1 MAGLV
6 DWVVSVDGWLRQAMG
21 APDDEV
27 ALPGNDRPPLDGV
40 MPVAA
45 LPASGLS
52 AGAADPFAIR
62 DMICGPG
69 HMLPGGAEE
78 AQWLARPLGLSE
90 KTTLLLLAAGR
101 GGEAAAIAAGF
112 GTWAEAYE
120 ADHDL
125 LALCEAR
132 LQREQLT
139 RRVHAQPW
147 HPAVPWFK
155 PRAATHALALMPLRG
170 IAAGPGLHALAGALR
185 PGGNLV
191 LLELVA
197 DRPLDPSE
205 PAVAA
210 WIRAEQRPPPL
221 SSGAEITQSLVEAGF
236 DVRVVE
242 DEGQRHRRHVLAGW
256 QRLMAAGP
264 APLRE
269 ARARVLA
276 EAELWMQR
284 LRLMEMRRLRLVRWH
299 AILAAR
305 PPGLGEA
312 AASGEAPPKG

>member
-21 APDDEV
+21 APDSEAASPGSDDSPPDG
-27 ALPGNDRPPLDGV
+27 AMPLPPSADP
-40 MPVAA
+40 
-45 LPASGLS
+45 GLS
-52 AGAADPFAIR
+52 AADPFAIR

-69 HMLPGGAEE
+69 HTLPGGPEE

-90 KTTLLLLAAGR
+90 KSTLLLLAAAR

-112 GTWAEAYE
+112 GTWVEAYE
-120 ADHDL
+120 ADHAL
-125 LALCEAR
+125 LALGEAR
-132 LQREQLT
+132 LQRENLA

-155 PRAATHALALMPLRG
+155 PRSATHALALMPLRG
-170 IAAGPGLHALAGALR
+170 IAAGPVLHALAGALR

-221 SSGAEITQSLVEAGF
+221 SSGAEITHSLVEAGF

-264 APLRE
+264 GPLRE
-269 ARARVLA
+269 ARAQVLA
-276 EAELWMQR
+276 EAERWMQR
-284 LRLMEMRRLRLVRWH
+284 LRLLELRRLRLVRWH
-299 AILAAR
+299 AILGARAAAV
-305 PPGLGEA
+305 GEA
-312 AASGEAPPKG
+312 AALGSGPPVG